1 MVGGN
6 FRLKEQSM
14 LRCDVG
20 KGIVRLGDGRS
31 QVGKGQQAKGMR
43 SSCLMAHLECDA
55 EGWGL
60 SRKWVSANRRRGNGK
75 RVGQAHTSP
84 PQFTP

>member
-14 LRCDVG
+14 LSCDVG

-31 QVGKGQQAKGMR
+31 QVGEGQQEKGMR
-43 SSCLMAHLECDA
+43 SSCLMAQ
-55 EGWGL
+55 
-60 SRKWVSANRRRGNGK
+60 S
-75 RVGQAHTSP
+75 
-84 PQFTP
+84 